1 MLRTLNITI
10 VMFVS
15 KSLINYRNDMIE
27 NCEII
32 ILFSLSII
40 EIAIVNECFLDTI
53 YGQFI
58 E

>member
-1 MLRTLNITI
+1 
-10 VMFVS
+10 
-15 KSLINYRNDMIE
+15 MIE

-40 EIAIVNECFLDTI
+40 EIAIANECFLDTI

-58 E
+58 K